1 MYPLFR
7 MSDSSGNTTDD
18 SSWYPRRFFQS
29 SEDYS
34 SRKADYAILFVFIF
48 TVVLLL
54 ATFVRSFRE
63 KPNNDIVPQPHEF
76 AARPQLPSQL
86 LATARA
92 STKRTPPPRRLST
105 MRDAG
110 LPQTTTQLPYH
121 TETAIPDDSAT
132 TIGSFKHTDV
142 TNSSTAHSNTELEPT
157 SEQSSAKKSSAR
169 ICHGSG
175 CTQLVNEL
183 EALLDDNVHP
193 CTDFYHHVCGK
204 WLTNHTPPRGSALVS
219 PRTLRLKNFE
229 HVLLNEMKYGTDDG
243 FLKWPLHLWQSCRL
257 KKGERDSFANFR
269 RLLHVHGLGDYP
281 YRDNLTRDVSE
292 AAARVLVH
300 SAVPALADVDITK
313 HALRPGKPAQWAI
326 RIGPPKTLFRDFVK
340 MREVN
345 TDWFHSAVERTHGL
359 RDMTHLLKIEQ
370 ALVDLAGSWM
380 AVNNYVVRPVSALL
394 NTHHWNW
401 LRFLSTAFKGVM
413 RVRSSTLVTVKGDP
427 FQRALVALIERF
439 GSGNVLN
446 YLAFRVYVR
455 YSPFLNLLEFL
466 ELALLA
472 GARLPGWEDGDSL
485 EEAADLR
492 CLRVLSKSL
501 PEPYAYLFW
510 NAELRNQRRVRD
522 STDALAEDIISEVV
536 RRVREDLNLTSLVT
550 NRFRDGM
557 FKLRRQ
563 VFVPEWFGNSD
574 PKANYTHRFF
584 GQGGGHPCLLLMH
597 GALHSS
603 ISNTLLRMVNGS
615 FETFWRGPS
624 LRDTPWLDCDNGYL
638 AVPPAA
644 VDKNFTKDAF
654 FIRHV
659 PTLGIDLARE
669 AFSRLTDLDSV
680 SKLGPP
686 GYVAHL
692 RLEMLAGCLH
702 KQSYG
707 DRGPGEVAARE
718 DARDLLALPVAL
730 KVFKQ
735 NAAHGGLRLK
745 FRDSRADAYPTDRLF
760 FYEFALDR
768 CESYEDSYFH
778 QRLHHGVRSPAPYFV
793 NGPLRNFAPFAEA
806 FGCPRGSTMA
816 IKNACTF

>member
-1 MYPLFR
+1 MDRLFR
-7 MSDSSGNTTDD
+7 STDSSGYTTDG

-29 SEDYS
+29 SEDYA
-34 SRKADYAILFVFIF
+34 SRKSDYAILFVFIL
-48 TVVLLL
+48 TVALLL

-63 KPNNDIVPQPHEF
+63 KPINIASHPHEF

-92 STKRTPPPRRLST
+92 STKRIAPLRRSST
-105 MRDAG
+105 THDAG
-110 LPQTTTQLPYH
+110 PPQTATHPPFI
-121 TETAIPDDSAT
+121 ETAIPDDSAT
-132 TIGSFKHTDV
+132 TIGSFKLTDA
-142 TNSSTAHSNTELEPT
+142 TTSYTTSTTAEFEPT
-157 SEQSSAKKSSAR
+157 SKQTSGKKSYTR
-169 ICHGSG
+169 VCHGSG
-175 CTQLVNEL
+175 CAQIASEL
-183 EALLDDNVHP
+183 EAMLDDNVDP

-204 WLTNHTPPRGSALVS
+204 WLTNHTPPRG
-219 PRTLRLKNFE
+219 
-229 HVLLNEMKYGTDDG
+229 
-243 FLKWPLHLWQSCRL
+243 
-257 KKGERDSFANFR
+257 
-269 RLLHVHGLGDYP
+269 
-281 YRDNLTRDVSE
+281 
-292 AAARVLVH
+292 
-300 SAVPALADVDITK
+300 
-313 HALRPGKPAQWAI
+313 
-326 RIGPPKTLFRDFVK
+326 
-340 MREVN
+340 
-345 TDWFHSAVERTHGL
+345 
-359 RDMTHLLKIEQ
+359 
-370 ALVDLAGSWM
+370 
-380 AVNNYVVRPVSALL
+380 
-394 NTHHWNW
+394 
-401 LRFLSTAFKGVM
+401 TAFKGVM
-413 RVRSSTLVTVKGDP
+413 RVRGSTLVTVKGDP

-472 GARLPGWEDGDSL
+472 GARHPGWEDGDLL

-522 STDALAEDIISEVV
+522 STDSLVEDVIAEAV
-536 RRVREDLNLTSLVT
+536 RRVREDLNLTSVVT

-563 VFVPEWFGNSD
+563 VFVPEWFASGNS
-574 PKANYTHRFF
+574 KASYTRRIF
-584 GQGGGHPCLLLMH
+584 GKGEGQPCLMLMH
-597 GALHSS
+597 GALDSAA
-603 ISNTLLRMVNGS
+603 SNTFLRMVNGS
-615 FETFWRGPS
+615 FETSWRGPS
-624 LRDTPWLDCDNGYL
+624 LRDTPWLDFDNGYL

-669 AFSRLTDLDSV
+669 AFSRLTDLDLV
-680 SKLGPP
+680 SKIGPP

-692 RLEMLAGCLH
+692 RLEMLASCLH

-707 DRGPGEVAARE
+707 NRGPGEVASRE

-735 NAAHGGLRLK
+735 NAAHGSHRVGT
-745 FRDSRADAYPTDRLF
+745 YVTERLF

-806 FGCPRGSTMA
+806 FGCHPGSTMA
-816 IKNACTF
+816 VKNACAF